1 MSFSATTIPPATTF
15 SQNYTSSPKFSIPSS
30 SAASMKW
37 TAPVTNNFIESPVS
51 FQQRPRNILTLQP
64 PNYIQPTQKPVPIQ
78 KRRPVSANSNSTS
91 LQTKGAAVLTSDNF
105 KAVSNVSDTR
115 TECACICERPAG
127 MIICRRCGSE
137 LLGRVQQACP
147 AHPKRINLMDH
158 RECVKAFCRSIQ
170 LTEVPLQNSE
180 AK

>member
-1 MSFSATTIPPATTF
+1 MAFSATTIPSATAF
-15 SQNYTSSPKFSIPSS
+15 SKNYSPSPKFSIPSS

-37 TAPVTNNFIESPVS
+37 TAPPTNSFNES
-51 FQQRPRNILTLQP
+51 FQQRPRKILTLQP
-64 PNYIQPTQKPVPIQ
+64 PNFIQPIQKPVPVQ
-78 KRRPVSANSNSTS
+78 KRRPVPANSINVS
-91 LQTKGAAVLTSDNF
+91 LQTKGAAVLTPDNF
-105 KAVSNVSDTR
+105 KAVSNVSDTT
-115 TECACICERPAG
+115 TECACLCERPAG